1 MKLNVI
7 VPLYL
12 VWSHDIDPA
21 HCLTADLKKC
31 MWRLIKVQIFSKYC
45 SKLQVKCCPA
55 YSLRLIKAGQ
65 WYWIHFNV
73 FQILHLWLHYIQ
85 DILNNT
91 NMLQMFAEYHQ
102 VTSPT
107 QWKNNPLIE
116 KLKVNVSLS
125 SSFTASI
132 SLKLPD
138 TLKKYWL

>member
-1 MKLNVI
+1 
-7 VPLYL
+7 
-12 VWSHDIDPA
+12 
-21 HCLTADLKKC
+21 
-31 MWRLIKVQIFSKYC
+31 
-45 SKLQVKCCPA
+45 
-55 YSLRLIKAGQ
+55 
-65 WYWIHFNV
+65 
-73 FQILHLWLHYIQ
+73 
-85 DILNNT
+85 
-91 NMLQMFAEYHQ
+91 MLQMFAEYHQ